1 MRIGGA
7 WITKLPDNGM
17 AQCDLCATDFSISC
31 GGRTDVRRHQE
42 SGRHAKLAA
51 SKGLY
56 EGWGG
61 PVAYGRVH
69 TCTFTRRAYRSRTVR
84 VGLPVYTLRPL
95 RRVRPVHSDHIE
107 RCSQWTRTVRVGLA
121 LQCECSS
128 GRVRY
133 GSDAPSAHVC
143 RLTYLFPL
151 HWFLSC
157 ESHKEYFSWNWSSLW
172 RRCLTRCRCHL
183 SRTYFCERGPSPL
196 HTTNAIYK
204 K

>member
-1 MRIGGA
+1 MF
-7 WITKLPDNGM
+7 TKYRSHFLLDR
-17 AQCDLCATDFSISC
+17 L
-31 GGRTDVRRHQE
+31 GRC
-42 SGRHAKLAA
+42 L
-51 SKGLY
+51 
-56 EGWGG
+56 
-61 PVAYGRVH
+61 YGRVH
-69 TCTFTRRAYRSRTVR
+69 TCNFTRRAYRSRTVR

-95 RRVRPVHSDHIE
+95 RRVRPVHSDHIG

-128 GRVRY
+128 GHVGY

-157 ESHKEYFSWNWSSLW
+157 ESLTEYFSWNWSSLW
-172 RRCLTRCRCHL
+172 RRCLTRCRCYL
-183 SRTYFCERGPSPL
+183 PRTYFCERGPSPM